1 MNVWKLTAP
10 GKIEHTETENPA
22 REEGKVRVRVT
33 RVFLNGTDAAI
44 FDGTIGTHRPLIPG
58 RYAVGMVAEEGG
70 VSYLPKGTRVLL
82 HAVVDAP
89 DTGTKKKDFSEDDF
103 LLCGRTA
110 DGYLRDLANLP
121 PENVTA
127 LPDSVNDEKALLL
140 HHVALA
146 KAAADKLGVRKGQHV
161 AVVGANLLGILLCQ
175 LLIYQQ
181 AAPILID
188 AEPERLEFARSC
200 GIYYTMAADDTLLD
214 NVANV
219 TGGRLVSG
227 AVYLASSRRNDS
239 SIPFSVCA
247 QHANVVLCGFGE
259 KISID
264 FAIPFRKQLSVFCV
278 THRSD
283 NLESAI
289 NLVVSGAVDVSP
301 FDFRTVKADGIE
313 PLLKE
318 YPQACARKLGTIS
331 TVTLL

>member
-10 GKIEHTETENPA
+10 GKLERTEAENPA

-33 RVFLNGTDAAI
+33 KVFLNGTDAAI
-44 FDGTIGTHRPLIPG
+44 FRGAVETRRPIIPG

-82 HAVVDAP
+82 HAVVEAP
-89 DTGTKKKDFSEDDF
+89 DTGTKPKNFAEDDF

-110 DGYLRDLANLP
+110 DGYLRDLVNLP
-121 PENVTA
+121 PENVTV
-127 LPDSVNDEKALLL
+127 LPDSVSDDKALLL

-146 KAAADKLGVRKGQHV
+146 KAAADKLGAKKGQHV

-188 AEPERLEFARSC
+188 AEPERLEFAKSC
-200 GIYYTMAADDTLLD
+200 GVYYTMTADENLLN

-219 TGGRLVSG
+219 TGGRLASG
-227 AVYLASSRRNDS
+227 AIYLASSRRNDP

-247 QHANVVLCGFGE
+247 QHRDVVFCGFGE
-259 KISID
+259 KLSID
-264 FAIPFRKQLSVFCV
+264 FALPFRKQLSVYCV

-283 NLESAI
+283 NLEAAI
-289 NLVVSGAVDVSP
+289 NLVVSGAVDVSA
-301 FDFRTVKADGIE
+301 FEFRVQKAE
-313 PLLKE
+313 NAANVLEE
-318 YPQACARKLGTIS
+318 YSAAARGLGTIN
-331 TVTLL
+331 VLTLV